1 MSRFLIVNADD
12 FGQSPG
18 INAGIARAHEKGIV
32 SSASL
37 MVRWP
42 SAGAAGAYAREHPSL
57 SVGLHL
63 DLCEWTC
70 TNGEWVPLY
79 EVVPLTD
86 EAAVRSEVG
95 RQFDLFE
102 QIVGAVPTHVDSHQH
117 VHKEPIVLTA
127 VMKAASALGVP
138 VRDLD
143 ARVRY
148 DGRFYGQGHTARPN
162 HDQISVAALLAIVET
177 LSPGVTELSCHPAVG
192 CDFESVYNS
201 EREIELAVLCNPIVR
216 DAIHAAGVRIVS
228 FRDMTP

>member
-1 MSRFLIVNADD
+1 MSRLLIVNADD

-18 INAGIARAHEKGIV
+18 INAGIAQAHEKGIV

-42 SAGAAGAYAREHPSL
+42 AAVAAGEYAREHRSL

-70 TNGEWVPLY
+70 SNGQWVPLY

-86 EAAVRSEVG
+86 DAAVRSEVA
-95 RQFDLFE
+95 RQLDLFE
-102 QIVGAVPTHVDSHQH
+102 HLVGAPPTHVDSHQH

-127 VMKAASALGVP
+127 VMEAAGPLGVP

-148 DGRFYGQGHTARPN
+148 DGRFYGQGHTARPS
-162 HDQISVAALLAIVET
+162 HDQISVAALLAIIET
-177 LSPGVTELSCHPAVG
+177 LHPGVTELGCHPAMG
-192 CDFESVYNS
+192 CDFESVYAS
-201 EREIELAVLCNPIVR
+201 ERELELAVLCDPAVR
-216 DAIHAAGVRIVS
+216 DAIDAAGIRIVS
-228 FRDMTP
+228 FRNITA